1 MWRSLVE
8 LGSLVFF
15 WCFFL
20 VQKTTVTKTFR
31 RHSTPLPPAPPP
43 PPHSSLCCSPTHPS
57 IHPSLSLITTLS
69 LSPSI
74 VGLLLSLV
82 EFQPFSLR
90 FFFKFHNFFV
100 CFEWFFCLF
109 WVVFCLFVA
118 PPLPADF
125 YKDLKAERN
134 ELKEPPHPF
143 PVLKKKNSP
152 KWTSIRDLMDS
163 ALGAPLFISCCFLCV
178 RVRTNEWTCVVA
190 C

>member
-1 MWRSLVE
+1 ME

-15 WCFFL
+15 WCFF
-20 VQKTTVTKTFR
+20 FSAEN
-31 RHSTPLPPAPPP
+31 HSHQNISPPFDAPPT
-43 PPHSSLCCSPTHPS
+43 STTTTTLLSVLFTHPPIYPSISLSYYHSLPLS
-57 IHPSLSLITTLS
+57 IHSGTTSFTCRISTFFLA
-69 LSPSI
+69 
-74 VGLLLSLV
+74 
-82 EFQPFSLR
+82 

-109 WVVFCLFVA
+109 WVFFCLFVA

>member
-1 MWRSLVE
+1 ME

-31 RHSTPLPPAPPP
+31 RHSTPLPPAPP

-100 CFEWFFCLF
+100 CFECFFCLF
-109 WVVFCLFVA
+109 WVFFCLFVA

-143 PVLKKKNSP
+143 PVLKKKILPNEHPSGI
-152 KWTSIRDLMDS
+152 WWIALWVLLCLFLVVFCVCAYVRMSERVLLLVSI
-163 ALGAPLFISCCFLCV
+163 
-178 RVRTNEWTCVVA
+178 
-190 C
+190 

>member
-1 MWRSLVE
+1 ME

-15 WCFFL
+15 WCFFFSAENHSHQNISPPFDAL
-20 VQKTTVTKTFR
+20 PTSTTTTTLLSVLF
-31 RHSTPLPPAPPP
+31 
-43 PPHSSLCCSPTHPS
+43 THPS

-109 WVVFCLFVA
+109 WVFFCLFVA

>member
-1 MWRSLVE
+1 MEKSRGIGFSGVF
-8 LGSLVFF
+8 LVFF
-15 WCFFL
+15 FSAEN
-20 VQKTTVTKTFR
+20 
-31 RHSTPLPPAPPP
+31 HSHQNISPPFDAPPT
-43 PPHSSLCCSPTHPS
+43 STTTTTLLSVLFTHPS

-109 WVVFCLFVA
+109 WVFFCLFVA